1 MNRVLR
7 ALMIILCF
15 EMGALLLYLPWTNF
29 WEQNYFLS
37 HFPSLLPVLLHPSVR
52 GFVSGIGVLDIFLAF
67 GLIRPRP
74 ESPSCPL
81 PVNFQRAPILCYV
94 TDRKG
99 LASVTPN
106 SGTMRCSSALLWL
119 LKPALIGFRYGRRI
133 FRANNSLP

>member
-7 ALMIILCF
+7 ALAIILCF

-74 ESPSCPL
+74 ETPR
-81 PVNFQRAPILCYV
+81 V
-94 TDRKG
+94 
-99 LASVTPN
+99 ASQ
-106 SGTMRCSSALLWL
+106 
-119 LKPALIGFRYGRRI
+119 
-133 FRANNSLP
+133 